1 MPSPLEPKSD
11 LPDGWFSAGD
21 IDFYRYIY
29 GELVPLKG
37 RTCEVGV
44 HRGRSICC
52 VSDLIRD
59 RQLSVVCVDPW
70 ELWELATGDE
80 KESFFKAVARFEIE
94 DNIEA
99 QVTHSL
105 DAAGLYGR
113 EFDFVFLD
121 GDHSY
126 ENVKAELQVWESKIK
141 AGGYIGGHDFHMYEG
156 VTKAVM
162 ERYPSNRIMVRMDS
176 QIWLVR
182 LP

>member
-1 MPSPLEPKSD
+1 MVKISD
-11 LPDGWFSAGD
+11 LPNGWFSPGD

-29 GELVPLKG
+29 RELVPAGG

-70 ELWELATGDE
+70 QVWEMSQGDD
-80 KESFFKAVARFEIE
+80 KVSFFKAIARFEIE
-94 DNIEA
+94 DNIET
-99 QVTHSL
+99 QITHSL

-126 ENVKAELQVWESKIK
+126 ENVRAELQVWESKIK
-141 AGGYIGGHDFHMYEG
+141 AGGYIGGHDFNMYDD
-156 VTKAVM
+156 VTRAVL
-162 ERYPSNRIMVRMDS
+162 ERYPSNRIKTRMDS
-176 QIWLVR
+176 MGWLVQ
-182 LP
+182 L